1 MPAGDLTYEL
11 RMQRKASTEN
21 APDHRAMLAANQA
34 LLPLLLAAGGKVY
47 PPFAPILSHE
57 QWQEHYGMEAWARF
71 AAAKKRF
78 DPNNVLTP
86 GAGIF

>member
-1 MPAGDLTYEL
+1 MQRRASAVGAGDHKE
-11 RMQRKASTEN
+11 
-21 APDHRAMLAANQA
+21 MLAANEQLVA
-34 LLPLLLAAGGKVY
+34 WVLERGGKVY
-47 PPFAPILSHE
+47 PPFAPILSPA
-57 QWQEHYGMEAWARF
+57 QWHEHYGAETWKRF

>member
-1 MPAGDLTYEL
+1 
-11 RMQRKASTEN
+11 
-21 APDHRAMLAANQA
+21 MLAANQA

-57 QWQEHYGMEAWARF
+57 QWQEHYGMEVWPRF

-78 DPNNVLTP
+78 DPNTVLTP